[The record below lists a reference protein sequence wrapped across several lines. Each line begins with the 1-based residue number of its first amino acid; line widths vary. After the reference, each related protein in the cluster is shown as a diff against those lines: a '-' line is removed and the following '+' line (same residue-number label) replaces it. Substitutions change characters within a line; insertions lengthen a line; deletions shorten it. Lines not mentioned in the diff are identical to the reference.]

1 MTKGIFKLKT
11 FWLILPLTIAVIF
24 LALINFNRGYE
35 SQIDIVVIAKN
46 SASAKSLDKIV
57 ENLKIVA
64 RKETGV
70 NVERIN
76 KSGILRISAFDKNQN
91 EVKNI
96 SLDATHELIA
106 SVGYFYDIK
115 NEIDIR
121 IIDGPLTKERTE
133 ESRVILFLESLLMG
147 FILVSLSFVAS
158 FYLFAEKSEFISAI
172 YKSRWAGMISGWGI
186 WSASSVYYDRVAYP
200 AIMLALGDLR
210 GGIIAGLGAMVICVA
225 FLLHYEKTG
234 SQWIASTEDVIGQ
247 IIKRIRKI
255 ESYNIILKI
264 IFFIPRIFMQLSLSS
279 VAKRGV
285 LGFIVLSCM
294 SDPFVT
300 LSFFK
305 KNRNGLTKKDWMIF
319 MLSGLI
325 ANVYWILY
333 TSVILVFVRAIW
345 KVLVGII

>member
-11 FWLILPLTIAVIF
+11 FWLILPLIIAVIF

-35 SQIDIVVIAKN
+35 SQTDILIIAKN
-46 SASAKSLDKIV
+46 SASAKSLDRIV
-57 ENLKIVA
+57 ESLKIIGEKKTNA
-64 RKETGV
+64 KI
-70 NVERIN
+70 ERIN
-76 KSGILRISAFDKNQN
+76 ESGILRISAFDKNQN
-91 EVKNI
+91 KARNI
-96 SLDATHELIA
+96 SLNATHELIA

-115 NEIDIR
+115 KEIDIR
-121 IIDGPLTKERTE
+121 IIDGSLTKERTE
-133 ESRVILFLESLLMG
+133 DSRIILFLESLFLG
-147 FILVSLSFVAS
+147 FVLSVFSFLIS

-172 YKSRWAGMISGWGI
+172 YKSKWAGMISGWGI
-186 WSASSVYYDRVAYP
+186 WSASSVYYDRFAYP

-210 GGIIAGLGAMVICVA
+210 GGIIAGLGAMIICVA

-234 SQWIASTEDVIGQ
+234 SQWIASTEDIIGQ
-247 IIKRIRKI
+247 IIKRIKKI

-264 IFFIPRIFMQLSLSS
+264 IFFIPRIFMQLSLDS

-305 KNRNGLTKKDWMIF
+305 KDRKGLSKKDWMIF

-345 KVLVGII
+345 AMLMTII